1 VRSPPLLLLP
11 HCFGCKLARESQRAC
26 LLALVCALARW
37 LALPVGRERE
47 RERERELLD
56 SNLQKR
62 LWR

>member
-1 VRSPPLLLLP
+1 MRSPPLLLLP

-47 RERERELLD
+47 GA
-56 SNLQKR
+56 S
-62 LWR
+62 